1 QTAGVHHYLKG
12 TEEGIL
18 YGQAVFRSLKTLQ
31 QQGWN
36 PDIVMGHCGWGET
49 LFVKDAL
56 PDVPLINYFEF
67 YYASSG
73 QDANFDP
80 EYPLGMNNALSLRV
94 KNSINHRSLHACD
107 WGITPT
113 QWQLSTYPAR
123 HHHRMSVI
131 HEGVDTDVSRPDPA
145 ATLTTRGGKIL
156 RAGQKI

>member
-1 QTAGVHHYLKG
+1 MGKIRTYFFIHQNMPGQFLHLARHLRDEGHRIMFITKNKENALRHTGKIVYELHRQAAGVHQYLKG

-80 EYPLGMNNALSLRV
+80 EYPSGMNDALS
-94 KNSINHRSLHACD
+94 
-107 WGITPT
+107 
-113 QWQLSTYPAR
+113 
-123 HHHRMSVI
+123 
-131 HEGVDTDVSRPDPA
+131 
-145 ATLTTRGGKIL
+145 
-156 RAGQKI
+156 